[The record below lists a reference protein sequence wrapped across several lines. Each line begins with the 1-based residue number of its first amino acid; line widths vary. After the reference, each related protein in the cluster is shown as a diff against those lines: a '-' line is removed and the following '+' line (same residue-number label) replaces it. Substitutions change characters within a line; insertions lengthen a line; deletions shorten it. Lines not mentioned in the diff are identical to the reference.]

1 VVDQPIKGL
10 TQPPIDTGPLQ
21 VKTPHGEAMAEGY
34 KKTMSERQVGYTA
47 ANLAANKLNQDT
59 ISLLTYAVARYTD
72 TVEDTVLAEDGAMW
86 YSDAALDTVYILSIA
101 KEFKYGNGYELVAIT
116 DGGKNQWNKPVK
128 YVKYFYQFAANDKNP
143 KGTVKA
149 NDKTYT
155 FSHEKAK
162 EMWET
167 KIKEG
172 YKRVK

>member
-1 VVDQPIKGL
+1 
-10 TQPPIDTGPLQ
+10 
-21 VKTPHGEAMAEGY
+21 MAEGN
-34 KKTMSERQVGYTA
+34 KKTMSERQAA
-47 ANLAANKLNQDT
+47 ANLATNKLNQAT
-59 ISLLTYAVARYTD
+59 ISLLQYAVARYTD
-72 TVEDTVLAEDGAMW
+72 TVEETVLAEDGATW

-101 KEFKYGNGYELVAIT
+101 KEFKYGHGHELVAVT
-116 DGGKNQWNKPVK
+116 DGGKNQWDKPVK
-128 YVKYFYQFAANDKNP
+128 YVKFFYQYAPTDNRI
-143 KGTVKA
+143 KGSVKA

>member
-1 VVDQPIKGL
+1 MVDTPVIKGL
-10 TQPPIDTGPLQ
+10 LGSP
-21 VKTPHGEAMAEGY
+21 VKAFENVTTPHGEAMAEGY
-34 KKTMSERQVGYTA
+34 KKTMSEKQA
-47 ANLAANKLNQDT
+47 ATNLATNKLNQDT
-59 ISLLTYAVARYTD
+59 ISLLQYAVARYTD
-72 TVEDTVLAEDGAMW
+72 TVEETVLAEDGATW

-101 KEFKYGNGYELVAIT
+101 KEFKYGNGHELVAVT
-116 DGGKNQWNKPVK
+116 DGGKNQWDKPVK
-128 YVKYFYQFAANDKNP
+128 YVKFFYQYAPTDNRI
-143 KGTVKA
+143 KGSVKA